1 MPRTAAL
8 FSALRPTRP
17 AGTEEVFL
25 IDKTRLKDRVL
36 ELVRIDSLSRKER
49 AIALRLKEILETL
62 GGAVFMDDAGA
73 AVGGEVGNLVA
84 HFDGNVAGAEPM
96 LLSAHMDTVAPGEG
110 VTPVVDGDVIRSDG
124 RTVLGGD
131 DKSGIAV
138 ILEVLQAVREEE
150 LPHGRIDVVFT
161 ICEEVGLLGA
171 KHLDL
176 SLVRARTGLVLDS
189 DSIGFLIT
197 RAPAVNH
204 LEFDVHGL
212 EAHAGICPERGISAI
227 QVAARG
233 IAAMRLGRIDEDT
246 TANLGLVSG
255 GTAVNIVPN
264 RVTLTGEVRSHDEK
278 KLERQTQAMRT
289 CLEDAAAGATLELD
303 GRVHETR
310 VESRIRREYDRMDVS
325 HETAIVQRVHEAAR
339 NLGFAVDTVAKGGGC
354 DANVLN
360 KRGLQVANLAS
371 GMRDIHTVHEWLDVN
386 DLVTAARIIHEVVR
400 LEGCRQTCL
409 DVSSKPS

>member
-1 MPRTAAL
+1 M
-8 FSALRPTRP
+8 
-17 AGTEEVFL
+17 
-25 IDKTRLKDRVL
+25 IDKARLKERVL

-49 AIALRLKEILETL
+49 AIALRLKEILEAL
-62 GGAVFMDDAGA
+62 GGVVFMDDAGS

-84 HFDGNVAGAEPM
+84 HFDGNVEGAEAM

-110 VTPVVDGDVIRSDG
+110 VVPVVDGDVIRSDG
-124 RTVLGGD
+124 TTVLGGD
-131 DKSGIAV
+131 DKSGLAI

-150 LPHGRIDVVFT
+150 VPHGHIDVVFT

-176 SLVRARTGLVLDS
+176 GLVRAKTGLVLDS

-197 RAPAVNH
+197 KAPAVNH
-204 LEFDVHGL
+204 LEFEVHGL

-264 RVTLTGEVRSHDEK
+264 RVMLTGEVRSHDEE
-278 KLERQTQAMRT
+278 KLERQTQAMVA
-289 CLEDAAAGATLELD
+289 CLQDAAAGATLELD
-303 GRVHETR
+303 GRLHETR

-325 HETAIVQRVHEAAR
+325 HDTAIVQRVHEAAR

-400 LEGCRQTCL
+400 LEGCRE
-409 DVSSKPS
+409 S

>member
-1 MPRTAAL
+1 M
-8 FSALRPTRP
+8 
-17 AGTEEVFL
+17 
-25 IDKTRLKDRVL
+25 IDKARLKERVL

-49 AIALRLKEILETL
+49 AIALRLKEILEGL
-62 GGAVFMDDAGA
+62 GGVVFMDDAGS
-73 AVGGEVGNLVA
+73 AVGGQVGNLVA
-84 HFDGNVAGAEPM
+84 HFDGNVEGAEAM

-124 RTVLGGD
+124 TTVLGGD
-131 DKSGIAV
+131 DKSGLAI
-138 ILEVLQAVREEE
+138 ILEVLQAVREEKV
-150 LPHGRIDVVFT
+150 PHGHIDVVFT

-176 SLVRARTGLVLDS
+176 GLVRSKTGLVLDS

-204 LEFDVHGL
+204 LEFEVHGL

-264 RVTLTGEVRSHDEK
+264 RVMLTGEVRSHDEE
-278 KLERQTQAMRT
+278 KLERQTQAMVA
-289 CLEDAAAGATLELD
+289 CLQDAAAGATLELD
-303 GRVHETR
+303 GRLHETR

-325 HETAIVQRVHEAAR
+325 HDTAIVQRVHEAAR

-354 DANVLN
+354 DANVFN

-400 LEGCRQTCL
+400 LEGCRE
-409 DVSSKPS
+409 S

>member
-1 MPRTAAL
+1 M
-8 FSALRPTRP
+8 
-17 AGTEEVFL
+17 
-25 IDKTRLKDRVL
+25 IDKARLKERVL

-49 AIALRLKEILETL
+49 AIALRLKEILEAL
-62 GGAVFMDDAGA
+62 GGVVFMDDAGS

-84 HFDGNVAGAEPM
+84 HFDGNVEGAEAM

-110 VTPVVDGDVIRSDG
+110 VVPVVDGDVIRSDG
-124 RTVLGGD
+124 TTVLGGD
-131 DKSGIAV
+131 DKSGLAI
-138 ILEVLQAVREEE
+138 ILEVLQAVREEKV
-150 LPHGRIDVVFT
+150 PHGHIDVVFT

-176 SLVRARTGLVLDS
+176 GLVRAKTGLVLDS

-197 RAPAVNH
+197 KAPAVNH
-204 LEFDVHGL
+204 LEFEVHGL

-264 RVTLTGEVRSHDEK
+264 RVMLTGEVRSHDEE
-278 KLERQTQAMRT
+278 KLERQTQAMVA
-289 CLEDAAAGATLELD
+289 CLQDAAAGATLELD
-303 GRVHETR
+303 GRLHETR
-310 VESRIRREYDRMDVS
+310 VESRVRREYDRMDVS
-325 HETAIVQRVHEAAR
+325 HDTAIVQRVHEAAR
-339 NLGFAVDTVAKGGGC
+339 NLGLAVDTVAKGGGC

-400 LEGCRQTCL
+400 LEGCRG
-409 DVSSKPS
+409 S

>member
-1 MPRTAAL
+1 M
-8 FSALRPTRP
+8 
-17 AGTEEVFL
+17 
-25 IDKTRLKDRVL
+25 IDKTRLKERVL

-49 AIALRLKEILETL
+49 AIALRLKEILEAL
-62 GGAVFMDDAGA
+62 GGAVFMDDAGT

-131 DKSGIAV
+131 DKSGIAI
-138 ILEVLQAVREEE
+138 ILEVLQAVREED
-150 LPHGRIDVVFT
+150 LPHGHVDVVFT

-176 SLVRARTGLVLDS
+176 DLVRAKTGLVLDS

-197 RAPAVNH
+197 KAPAVNH
-204 LEFDVHGL
+204 LEFEVHGL

-227 QVAARG
+227 QVASRG
-233 IAAMRLGRIDEDT
+233 ITAMRLGRIDEDT

-264 RVTLTGEVRSHDEK
+264 RVTLTGEVRSHDEE
-278 KLERQTQAMRT
+278 KLERQTQSMVA
-289 CLEDAAAGATLELD
+289 CLQDAVAGVTLELD
-303 GRVHETR
+303 GRLHEAR
-310 VESRIRREYDRMDVS
+310 VEFRIRREYDRMDVS
-325 HETAIVQRVHEAAR
+325 LETAIVRRVHEAAH
-339 NLGFAVDTVAKGGGC
+339 NLGLAVDTVAKGGGC

-400 LEGCRQTCL
+400 LEGRRA
-409 DVSSKPS
+409 S

>member
-1 MPRTAAL
+1 M
-8 FSALRPTRP
+8 
-17 AGTEEVFL
+17 
-25 IDKTRLKDRVL
+25 IDKARLKERVL

-49 AIALRLKEILETL
+49 AIALRLKEILEAL
-62 GGAVFMDDAGA
+62 GGVVFMDDAGN

-84 HFDGNVAGAEPM
+84 HFDGNVEGAEAM

-124 RTVLGGD
+124 TTVLGGD
-131 DKSGIAV
+131 DKSGLAI
-138 ILEVLQAVREEE
+138 ILEVLQAVREEKV
-150 LPHGRIDVVFT
+150 PHGHIDVVFT

-176 SLVRARTGLVLDS
+176 GLVRAKTGLVLDS

-197 RAPAVNH
+197 KAPAVNH
-204 LEFDVHGL
+204 LEFEVHGL

-264 RVTLTGEVRSHDEK
+264 RVMLTGEVRSHDEE
-278 KLERQTQAMRT
+278 KLERQTQAMVA
-289 CLEDAAAGATLELD
+289 CLQDAAAGATLELD
-303 GRVHETR
+303 GRLHETR
-310 VESRIRREYDRMDVS
+310 VESRISRAYDRMDVS
-325 HETAIVQRVHEAAR
+325 DETAIVQRVHEAAR

-400 LEGCRQTCL
+400 LEGCRK
-409 DVSSKPS
+409 S

>member
-1 MPRTAAL
+1 M
-8 FSALRPTRP
+8 
-17 AGTEEVFL
+17 
-25 IDKTRLKDRVL
+25 IDKARLRDRVL
-36 ELVRIDSLSRKER
+36 ELVRIDSLSRKEG
-49 AIALRLKEILETL
+49 ALALRLKERLEAL

-73 AVGGEVGNLVA
+73 AAGGEVGNLVA
-84 HFDGNVAGAEPM
+84 HFDGHAAGAEPM

-131 DKSGIAV
+131 DKSGIAI

-150 LPHGRIDVVFT
+150 LPHGPIDVVFT

-204 LEFDVHGL
+204 LEFEVHGL

-264 RVTLTGEVRSHDEK
+264 RVTLTGEVRSHDEE
-278 KLERQTQAMRT
+278 KLERQTQAMRA

-325 HETAIVQRVHEAAR
+325 HESAIVQRIHQAAR
-339 NLGFAVDTVAKGGGC
+339 NLGFTLDAVAKGGGC
-354 DANVLN
+354 DANILN
-360 KRGLQVANLAS
+360 QRGFQVANLAS
-371 GMRDIHTVHEWLDVN
+371 GMRDIHTVHEWLDIN
-386 DLVTAARIIHEVVR
+386 DLVTAARTIHEVVR
-400 LEGCRQTCL
+400 LEGCGE
-409 DVSSKPS
+409 S

>member
-1 MPRTAAL
+1 M
-8 FSALRPTRP
+8 
-17 AGTEEVFL
+17 
-25 IDKTRLKDRVL
+25 IDKTRLKERVL

-49 AIALRLKEILETL
+49 AIALRLREILESL
-62 GGAVFMDDAGA
+62 GGTVYMDDAGT

-110 VTPVVDGDVIRSDG
+110 VVPVVEGDVIRSDG

-131 DKSGIAV
+131 DKSGLAI
-138 ILEVLQAVREEE
+138 ILEVLQAMREEA
-150 LPHGRIDVVFT
+150 LPHGHVDVVFT

-171 KHLDL
+171 RHLDL
-176 SLVRARTGLVLDS
+176 GLVRAKTGLVLDS

-197 RAPAVNH
+197 KAPAANL
-204 LEFDVHGL
+204 LEFEVHGL

-227 QVAARG
+227 QVAAQG

-264 RVTLTGEVRSHDEK
+264 RVTLTGEVRSHDEE
-278 KLERQTQAMRT
+278 KLERQTQAMLA
-289 CLEDAAAGATLELD
+289 CLRDAAAGAALELD
-303 GRVHETR
+303 GRLHEVR
-310 VESRIRREYDRMDVS
+310 VESRISRSYDRMDVS
-325 HETAIVQRVHEAAR
+325 AETVIVQRVHEAAR
-339 NLGFAVDTVAKGGGC
+339 NLGLAVDTVAKGGGC

-400 LEGCRQTCL
+400 LEGCRT
-409 DVSSKPS
+409 S

>member
-1 MPRTAAL
+1 M
-8 FSALRPTRP
+8 
-17 AGTEEVFL
+17 
-25 IDKTRLKDRVL
+25 IDKARLKERVL

-62 GGAVFMDDAGA
+62 GGTVYMDDAGT

-110 VTPVVDGDVIRSDG
+110 VVPVVEGDVIRSDG

-131 DKSGIAV
+131 DKSGLAI
-138 ILEVLQAVREEE
+138 ILEVLQAMREEA
-150 LPHGRIDVVFT
+150 LPHGHVDVVFT

-171 KHLDL
+171 RHLDL
-176 SLVRARTGLVLDS
+176 GLVRAKTGLVLDS

-197 RAPAVNH
+197 KAPAANL
-204 LEFDVHGL
+204 LEFEVHGL

-227 QVAARG
+227 QVAAQG

-264 RVTLTGEVRSHDEK
+264 RVTLTGEVRSHDEE
-278 KLERQTQAMRT
+278 KLERQTQAMLA
-289 CLEDAAAGATLELD
+289 CLRDAAAGAALELD
-303 GRVHETR
+303 GRLHEVR
-310 VESRIRREYDRMDVS
+310 VESRISRSYDRMDVS
-325 HETAIVQRVHEAAR
+325 AETVIVQRVHEAAR
-339 NLGFAVDTVAKGGGC
+339 NLGLAVDTVAKGGGC

-400 LEGCRQTCL
+400 LEAAEGR
-409 DVSSKPS
+409 DSAG

>member
-1 MPRTAAL
+1 M
-8 FSALRPTRP
+8 
-17 AGTEEVFL
+17 
-25 IDKTRLKDRVL
+25 IDKARLKERVL

-49 AIALRLKEILETL
+49 AIALRLKEILEAL
-62 GGAVFMDDAGA
+62 GGVVFMDDAGN

-84 HFDGNVAGAEPM
+84 RFDGNVPGAEAM

-124 RTVLGGD
+124 TTVLGGD
-131 DKSGIAV
+131 DKSGLAI

-150 LPHGRIDVVFT
+150 VPHGHIDVVFT

-176 SLVRARTGLVLDS
+176 GLVRAKTGLVLDS

-197 RAPAVNH
+197 KAPAVNH
-204 LEFDVHGL
+204 LEFEVHGL

-264 RVTLTGEVRSHDEK
+264 RVMLTGEVRSHDEE
-278 KLERQTQAMRT
+278 KLERQTQAMVA
-289 CLEDAAAGATLELD
+289 CLQDAAAGATLELD
-303 GRVHETR
+303 GRLHETR

-325 HETAIVQRVHEAAR
+325 R
-339 NLGFAVDTVAKGGGC
+339 
-354 DANVLN
+354 
-360 KRGLQVANLAS
+360 
-371 GMRDIHTVHEWLDVN
+371 
-386 DLVTAARIIHEVVR
+386 
-400 LEGCRQTCL
+400 
-409 DVSSKPS
+409 

>member
-1 MPRTAAL
+1 M
-8 FSALRPTRP
+8 
-17 AGTEEVFL
+17 
-25 IDKTRLKDRVL
+25 IDKMRLKERVL
-36 ELVRIDSLSRKER
+36 ELVRIDSLSRREGT
-49 AIALRLKEILETL
+49 IAARLREILESL
-62 GGAVFMDDAGA
+62 GATVFMDDAGS

-84 HFDGNVAGAEPM
+84 HFDGGAAGAEPM

-110 VTPVVDGDVIRSDG
+110 VVPVVDGDVIRSDG

-131 DKSGIAV
+131 DKSGIAI
-138 ILEVLQAVREEE
+138 ILEVIEALAEDGV
-150 LPHGRIDVVFT
+150 PHGKIDVVFT

-176 SLVRARTGLVLDS
+176 DLVRAKTGLVLDS
-189 DSIGFLIT
+189 DSVGFLIT
-197 RAPAVNH
+197 KAPAVNH
-204 LEFDVHGL
+204 LEFEVHGL

-227 QVAARG
+227 QVAAQG
-233 IAAMRLGRIDEDT
+233 IAAMPLGRIDDET

-264 RVTLTGEVRSHDEK
+264 RVLLKGEVRSHDEE
-278 KLERQTQAMRT
+278 KLERQTQTMQE
-289 CLEDAAAGATLELD
+289 CLQQAAAGAAVELD
-303 GRVHETR
+303 GRVHEAR
-310 VESRIRREYDRMDVS
+310 VEARVVREYDRMDVP
-325 HETAIVQRVHEAAR
+325 HETAIVRRVHEAAR

-386 DLVTAARIIHEVVR
+386 DLVSAARIIHEVLR
-400 LEGCRQTCL
+400 LEGGHAR
-409 DVSSKPS
+409 

>member
-1 MPRTAAL
+1 M
-8 FSALRPTRP
+8 
-17 AGTEEVFL
+17 
-25 IDKTRLKDRVL
+25 IDKARLKERVL

-49 AIALRLKEILETL
+49 AIALRLKEILEAL
-62 GGAVFMDDAGA
+62 GGVVFMDDAGS

-84 HFDGNVAGAEPM
+84 RFDGNVPGAEAM

-110 VTPVVDGDVIRSDG
+110 VVPVVDGDVIRSDG
-124 RTVLGGD
+124 TTVLGGD
-131 DKSGIAV
+131 DKSGLAI
-138 ILEVLQAVREEE
+138 ILEVLQAVREEKV
-150 LPHGRIDVVFT
+150 PHGHIDVVFT

-176 SLVRARTGLVLDS
+176 GLVRAKTGLVLDS

-197 RAPAVNH
+197 KAPAVNH
-204 LEFDVHGL
+204 LEFEVHGL

-264 RVTLTGEVRSHDEK
+264 RVMLTGEVRSHDEE
-278 KLERQTQAMRT
+278 KLERQTQAMVA
-289 CLEDAAAGATLELD
+289 CLQDAAAGATLELD
-303 GRVHETR
+303 GRMHETR

-325 HETAIVQRVHEAAR
+325 HDTAIVQRVHEAAR

-354 DANVLN
+354 DANVFN

-400 LEGCRQTCL
+400 LEGCRE
-409 DVSSKPS
+409 S

>member
-1 MPRTAAL
+1 M
-8 FSALRPTRP
+8 
-17 AGTEEVFL
+17 
-25 IDKTRLKDRVL
+25 IDKARLKERVL

-49 AIALRLKEILETL
+49 AIALRLKEILEAL
-62 GGAVFMDDAGA
+62 GGVVFMDDAGS

-84 HFDGNVAGAEPM
+84 HFDGNVEGAEAM

-124 RTVLGGD
+124 TTVLGGD
-131 DKSGIAV
+131 DKSGLAI

-150 LPHGRIDVVFT
+150 VPHGHIDVVFT

-176 SLVRARTGLVLDS
+176 GLVRAKTGLVLDS

-197 RAPAVNH
+197 KAPAVNH
-204 LEFDVHGL
+204 LEFEVHGL

-264 RVTLTGEVRSHDEK
+264 RVMLTGEVRSHDEE
-278 KLERQTQAMRT
+278 KLERQTQAMVA
-289 CLEDAAAGATLELD
+289 CLQDAAAGATLELD
-303 GRVHETR
+303 GRLHETR
-310 VESRIRREYDRMDVS
+310 VESRVRREYDRMDVS
-325 HETAIVQRVHEAAR
+325 HDTAIVQRVHEAAR
-339 NLGFAVDTVAKGGGC
+339 NLGLAVDTVAKGGGC

-386 DLVTAARIIHEVVR
+386 DLVTAARIIHEVLR
-400 LEGCRQTCL
+400 LEGCRG
-409 DVSSKPS
+409 S

>member
-1 MPRTAAL
+1 M
-8 FSALRPTRP
+8 
-17 AGTEEVFL
+17 
-25 IDKTRLKDRVL
+25 IDKARLKERVL

-49 AIALRLKEILETL
+49 AIALRLKEILEAL
-62 GGAVFMDDAGA
+62 GGTVFMDDAGT

-84 HFDGNVAGAEPM
+84 HFDGNVEGAEAM

-124 RTVLGGD
+124 TTVLGGD
-131 DKSGIAV
+131 DKSGLAI
-138 ILEVLQAVREEE
+138 ILEVLQAVREEKV
-150 LPHGRIDVVFT
+150 PHGHIDVVFT

-176 SLVRARTGLVLDS
+176 GLVRSKTGLVLDS

-204 LEFDVHGL
+204 LEFEVHGL

-264 RVTLTGEVRSHDEK
+264 RVMLTGEVRSHDEE
-278 KLERQTQAMRT
+278 KLERQTQAMVA
-289 CLEDAAAGATLELD
+289 CLQDAAAGATLELD
-303 GRVHETR
+303 GRLHETR

-325 HETAIVQRVHEAAR
+325 HDTAIVQRVHEAAR

-400 LEGCRQTCL
+400 LEGCRE
-409 DVSSKPS
+409 S

>member
-1 MPRTAAL
+1 M
-8 FSALRPTRP
+8 
-17 AGTEEVFL
+17 
-25 IDKTRLKDRVL
+25 IDKARLKERVL

-49 AIALRLKEILETL
+49 AIALRLKEILEAL
-62 GGAVFMDDAGA
+62 GGVVFMDDAGN

-84 HFDGNVAGAEPM
+84 HFDGNVEGAEAM

-110 VTPVVDGDVIRSDG
+110 VVPVVDGDVIRSDG
-124 RTVLGGD
+124 TTVLGGD
-131 DKSGIAV
+131 DKSGLAI
-138 ILEVLQAVREEE
+138 ILEVLQAVREEKV
-150 LPHGRIDVVFT
+150 PHGHIDVVFT

-176 SLVRARTGLVLDS
+176 GLVRAKTGLVLDS

-197 RAPAVNH
+197 KAPAVNH
-204 LEFDVHGL
+204 LEFEVHGL

-264 RVTLTGEVRSHDEK
+264 RVMLTGEVRSHDEE
-278 KLERQTQAMRT
+278 KLERQTQAMVA
-289 CLEDAAAGATLELD
+289 CLQDAAAGATLELD
-303 GRVHETR
+303 GRLHETR
-310 VESRIRREYDRMDVS
+310 VESRVRREYDRMDVS
-325 HETAIVQRVHEAAR
+325 HDTAIVQRVHEAAR
-339 NLGFAVDTVAKGGGC
+339 NLGLAVDTVAKGGGC

-400 LEGCRQTCL
+400 LEGCRG
-409 DVSSKPS
+409 S

>member
-1 MPRTAAL
+1 M
-8 FSALRPTRP
+8 
-17 AGTEEVFL
+17 
-25 IDKTRLKDRVL
+25 IDKTRLKERVL
-36 ELVRIDSLSRKER
+36 ELVQIDSLSRKER
-49 AIALRLKEILETL
+49 AIALRLKEILEGL
-62 GGAVFMDDAGA
+62 GGTVSMDDAGT

-84 HFDGNVAGAEPM
+84 HFDGNVAGAEPL

-110 VTPVVDGDVIRSDG
+110 VVPVVDGDVIRSDG

-131 DKSGIAV
+131 DKSGIAI
-138 ILEVLQAVREEE
+138 ILEVLQAVREED
-150 LPHGRIDVVFT
+150 LPHGQVDVVFT

-176 SLVRARTGLVLDS
+176 DLVRAKTGLVLDS

-197 RAPAVNH
+197 KAPAVNH
-204 LEFDVHGL
+204 LEFEVHGL

-227 QVAARG
+227 QVASRG
-233 IAAMRLGRIDEDT
+233 ITAMRLGRIDEDT

-264 RVTLTGEVRSHDEK
+264 RVTLTGEVRSHDEE
-278 KLERQTQAMRT
+278 KLERQTQSMVA
-289 CLEDAAAGATLELD
+289 CLQDAAAGVTVELD
-303 GRVHETR
+303 GRLHEAR
-310 VESRIRREYDRMDVS
+310 VEFRIRREYDRMDVS
-325 HETAIVQRVHEAAR
+325 LETAIVRRVHEAAH
-339 NLGFAVDTVAKGGGC
+339 NLGLAVDTVAKGGGC

-400 LEGCRQTCL
+400 LEGRRA
-409 DVSSKPS
+409 S

>member
-1 MPRTAAL
+1 M
-8 FSALRPTRP
+8 
-17 AGTEEVFL
+17 
-25 IDKTRLKDRVL
+25 IDKTRLKERVL

-49 AIALRLKEILETL
+49 AIALRLKEILEAL
-62 GGAVFMDDAGA
+62 GGAVFMDDAGT

-84 HFDGNVAGAEPM
+84 HFDGNVAGAEPL

-131 DKSGIAV
+131 DKSGLAI
-138 ILEVLQAVREEE
+138 ILEVLQAMGEEK
-150 LPHGRIDVVFT
+150 LPHGDIDVVFT

-176 SLVRARTGLVLDS
+176 SLVRAKTGLVLDS

-197 RAPAVNH
+197 KAPAVNH
-204 LEFDVHGL
+204 LEFEVHGL

-227 QVAARG
+227 QVASRG
-233 IAAMRLGRIDEDT
+233 IAAMQLGRIDEDT

-264 RVTLTGEVRSHDEK
+264 RVTLTGEVRSHDEE
-278 KLERQTQAMRT
+278 KLERQTQSIVA
-289 CLEDAAAGATLELD
+289 CLQDAAAGVTLELD
-303 GRVHETR
+303 GRLHEAR
-310 VESRIRREYDRMDVS
+310 VEFRIRREYDRMDVS
-325 HETAIVQRVHEAAR
+325 LETAIVRRVHKAAH
-339 NLGFAVDTVAKGGGC
+339 NLGLAVDTVAKGGGC

-400 LEGCRQTCL
+400 LEGCRR
-409 DVSSKPS
+409 S

>member
-1 MPRTAAL
+1 M
-8 FSALRPTRP
+8 
-17 AGTEEVFL
+17 
-25 IDKTRLKDRVL
+25 IDKARLKERVL

-49 AIALRLKEILETL
+49 AIALRLTAMLEGL
-62 GGAVFMDDAGA
+62 GGAVFMDDAGK

-84 HFDGNVAGAEPM
+84 HFDGNVDGAEPM

-110 VTPVVDGDVIRSDG
+110 VVPVVDGDVIRSDG
-124 RTVLGGD
+124 STVLGGD
-131 DKSGIAV
+131 DKSGIAI
-138 ILEVLQAVREEE
+138 ILEVIEALREEE
-150 LPHGRIDVVFT
+150 LPHGHIDVVFT

-176 SLVRARTGLVLDS
+176 DLVRARTGLVLDS

-197 RAPAVNH
+197 KAPAVNH
-204 LEFDVHGL
+204 LEFEVHGL
-212 EAHAGICPERGISAI
+212 EAHAGICPERGISAF

-233 IAAMRLGRIDEDT
+233 IAAMPLGRIDEDT

-264 RVTLTGEVRSHDEK
+264 RVALTGEVRSHDEG
-278 KLERQTQAMRT
+278 KLERQTRAMVA
-289 CLEDAAAGATLELD
+289 CLEEAAAGAALELD
-303 GRVHETR
+303 GRRHEAR
-310 VESRIRREYDRMDVS
+310 VESRIRREYDRMEVPE
-325 HETAIVQRVHEAAR
+325 ETAIVRRVHEAAH
-339 NLGFAVDTVAKGGGC
+339 NLGLAVDTVAKGGGC

-360 KRGLQVANLAS
+360 QRGLQVANLAS

-400 LEGCRQTCL
+400 LEGSRQACL
-409 DVSSKPS
+409 DASSKHS

>member
-1 MPRTAAL
+1 M
-8 FSALRPTRP
+8 
-17 AGTEEVFL
+17 
-25 IDKTRLKDRVL
+25 IDKARLKERVL

-49 AIALRLKEILETL
+49 AIALRLKEILEAL
-62 GGAVFMDDAGA
+62 GGVVFMDDAGS

-84 HFDGNVAGAEPM
+84 HFDGNVEGAEAM

-124 RTVLGGD
+124 TTVLGGD
-131 DKSGIAV
+131 DKSGLAI

-150 LPHGRIDVVFT
+150 VPHGHIDVVFT

-176 SLVRARTGLVLDS
+176 GLVRAKTGLVLDS

-204 LEFDVHGL
+204 LEFEVHGL

-264 RVTLTGEVRSHDEK
+264 RVMLTGEVRSHDEE
-278 KLERQTQAMRT
+278 KLERQTQAMVA
-289 CLEDAAAGATLELD
+289 CLQDAAAGATLELD
-303 GRVHETR
+303 GRLHETR

-325 HETAIVQRVHEAAR
+325 HDTAIVQRVHEAAR

-354 DANVLN
+354 DANVFN

-386 DLVTAARIIHEVVR
+386 DLVTATRIIHEVVR
-400 LEGCRQTCL
+400 LEGCRE
-409 DVSSKPS
+409 S

>member
-1 MPRTAAL
+1 M
-8 FSALRPTRP
+8 
-17 AGTEEVFL
+17 
-25 IDKTRLKDRVL
+25 IDKARLKERVL

-49 AIALRLKEILETL
+49 AIALRLKEILEAL
-62 GGAVFMDDAGA
+62 GGVVFMDDAGS

-84 HFDGNVAGAEPM
+84 HFDGNVEGAEAM

-124 RTVLGGD
+124 TTVLGGD
-131 DKSGIAV
+131 DKSGLAI

-150 LPHGRIDVVFT
+150 VPHGHIDVVFT

-171 KHLDL
+171 KNLDL
-176 SLVRARTGLVLDS
+176 GLVRAKTGLVLDS

-197 RAPAVNH
+197 KAPAVNH
-204 LEFDVHGL
+204 LEFEVHGL

-264 RVTLTGEVRSHDEK
+264 RVMLTGEVRSHDEE
-278 KLERQTQAMRT
+278 KLERQTQAMVA
-289 CLEDAAAGATLELD
+289 CLQDAAAGATLELD
-303 GRVHETR
+303 GRLHETR
-310 VESRIRREYDRMDVS
+310 VESRISRAYDRMDVS
-325 HETAIVQRVHEAAR
+325 DETAIVQRVHEAAR
-339 NLGFAVDTVAKGGGC
+339 NLGLAVDTVAKGGGC

-400 LEGCRQTCL
+400 LEGCRE
-409 DVSSKPS
+409 S

>member
-1 MPRTAAL
+1 M
-8 FSALRPTRP
+8 
-17 AGTEEVFL
+17 
-25 IDKTRLKDRVL
+25 IDKTRLKERVL
-36 ELVRIDSLSRKER
+36 ELVQIDSLSRKER
-49 AIALRLKEILETL
+49 AIALRLKEILEGL
-62 GGAVFMDDAGA
+62 GGTVSMDDAGT

-84 HFDGNVAGAEPM
+84 RFDGNVAGAEAL

-110 VTPVVDGDVIRSDG
+110 VVPVVEGDVIRSDG
-124 RTVLGGD
+124 TTVLGGD
-131 DKSGIAV
+131 DKSGIAI
-138 ILEVLQAVREEE
+138 ILEVLQAMGEEK
-150 LPHGRIDVVFT
+150 LPHGDIDVVFT

-176 SLVRARTGLVLDS
+176 DLVRAKTGLVLDS

-204 LEFDVHGL
+204 LEFEVHGL

-227 QVAARG
+227 QVASRG
-233 IAAMRLGRIDEDT
+233 ITAMRLGRIDEDT

-264 RVTLTGEVRSHDEK
+264 RVTLTGEVRSHDEE
-278 KLERQTQAMRT
+278 KLERQTQSMVA
-289 CLEDAAAGATLELD
+289 CLQDATAGVTLELD
-303 GRVHETR
+303 GRLHEAR
-310 VESRIRREYDRMDVS
+310 VEFRIRREYDRMDVS
-325 HETAIVQRVHEAAR
+325 HDTAIVQRVHEAAR
-339 NLGFAVDTVAKGGGC
+339 NLGLAVDTVAKGGGC
-354 DANVLN
+354 DANVFN

-400 LEGCRQTCL
+400 LEGCRA
-409 DVSSKPS
+409 S

>member
-1 MPRTAAL
+1 M
-8 FSALRPTRP
+8 
-17 AGTEEVFL
+17 
-25 IDKTRLKDRVL
+25 IDKARLKERVL
-36 ELVRIDSLSRKER
+36 ELVRIDSLSRKEG
-49 AIALRLKEILETL
+49 AIASRLTELLEEL

-84 HFDGNVAGAEPM
+84 HFDGNASGAEPL

-110 VTPVVDGDVIRSDG
+110 VVPVVEGDVIRSDG
-124 RTVLGGD
+124 TTVLGGD
-131 DKSGIAV
+131 DKSGIAI
-138 ILEVLQAVREEE
+138 ILEVLEAMREEAQ
-150 LPHGRIDVVFT
+150 PHGAIDVVFT

-176 SLVRARTGLVLDS
+176 GLVRARTGLVLDS

-197 RAPAVNH
+197 RAPAVNL
-204 LEFDVHGL
+204 LEFEVHGL

-264 RVTLTGEVRSHDEK
+264 RVTLTGEVRSHDEE
-278 KLERQTQAMRT
+278 KLERQTQDMLA
-289 CLEDAAAGATLELD
+289 CLREAASGATLELD
-303 GRVHETR
+303 GRLCETR
-310 VESRIRREYDRMDVS
+310 VESRITRQYDRMDVS
-325 HETAIVQRVHEAAR
+325 HDTAIVRRVHEAAR
-339 NLGFAVDTVAKGGGC
+339 NLGLAVDTVAKGGGC
-354 DANVLN
+354 DANVFN
-360 KRGLQVANLAS
+360 RRGLQVANLAS

-386 DLVTAARIIHEVVR
+386 DLVSAARLIHEVVR
-400 LEGCRQTCL
+400 LEGGG
-409 DVSSKPS
+409 VSDAGT

>member
-1 MPRTAAL
+1 M
-8 FSALRPTRP
+8 
-17 AGTEEVFL
+17 
-25 IDKTRLKDRVL
+25 IDKTRLKERVL

-49 AIALRLKEILETL
+49 AIALRLKEILEAL

-84 HFDGNVAGAEPM
+84 HFDGNVAGAEPL
-96 LLSAHMDTVAPGEG
+96 LLSAHMDTVGPGEG
-110 VTPVVDGDVIRSDG
+110 VVPVVDGDVIRSDG

-131 DKSGIAV
+131 DKSGLAI
-138 ILEVLQAVREEE
+138 ILEVLQAIREED
-150 LPHGRIDVVFT
+150 LPHGHVDVVFT

-176 SLVRARTGLVLDS
+176 DLVRAKTGLVLDS

-197 RAPAVNH
+197 KAPAVNH
-204 LEFDVHGL
+204 LEFEVHGL

-227 QVAARG
+227 QVASRG
-233 IAAMRLGRIDEDT
+233 ITAMRLGRIDEDT

-264 RVTLTGEVRSHDEK
+264 RVTLTGEVRSHDEE
-278 KLERQTQAMRT
+278 KLERQTQSMVA
-289 CLEDAAAGATLELD
+289 CLQDAAAGVTLELD
-303 GRVHETR
+303 GRLHEAR
-310 VESRIRREYDRMDVS
+310 VEFRIRREYDRMDVS
-325 HETAIVQRVHEAAR
+325 LETAIVRRVHEAAH
-339 NLGFAVDTVAKGGGC
+339 NLGLAVDTVAKGGGC
-354 DANVLN
+354 DANIFN

-400 LEGCRQTCL
+400 LEGCRR
-409 DVSSKPS
+409 S

>member
-1 MPRTAAL
+1 M
-8 FSALRPTRP
+8 
-17 AGTEEVFL
+17 
-25 IDKTRLKDRVL
+25 IDKARLKERVL

-49 AIALRLKEILETL
+49 AIALRLKEILEAL
-62 GGAVFMDDAGA
+62 GGVVFMDDAGS

-84 HFDGNVAGAEPM
+84 HFDGNVEGAEAM

-110 VTPVVDGDVIRSDG
+110 VVPVVDGDVIRSDG
-124 RTVLGGD
+124 TTVLGGD
-131 DKSGIAV
+131 DKSGLAI
-138 ILEVLQAVREEE
+138 ILEVLQAVREEKV
-150 LPHGRIDVVFT
+150 PHGHIDVVFT

-176 SLVRARTGLVLDS
+176 GLVRAKTGLVLDS

-197 RAPAVNH
+197 KAPAVNH
-204 LEFDVHGL
+204 LEFEVHGL

-264 RVTLTGEVRSHDEK
+264 RVMLTGEVRSHDEE
-278 KLERQTQAMRT
+278 KLERQTQAMVA
-289 CLEDAAAGATLELD
+289 CLQDAAAGATLELD
-303 GRVHETR
+303 GRLHETR

-325 HETAIVQRVHEAAR
+325 HDTAIVQRVHEAAR
-339 NLGFAVDTVAKGGGC
+339 NLGLAVDTVAKGGGC

-400 LEGCRQTCL
+400 LEGCRE
-409 DVSSKPS
+409 S

>member
-1 MPRTAAL
+1 M
-8 FSALRPTRP
+8 
-17 AGTEEVFL
+17 

-49 AIALRLKEILETL
+49 AIALRLEEILETL

-84 HFDGNVAGAEPM
+84 HFDGNVAGVEPM

-138 ILEVLQAVREEE
+138 ILEVLQAVREEK

-176 SLVRARTGLVLDS
+176 SLVRAKTGLVLDS

-325 HETAIVQRVHEAAR
+325 HETVIVQRVHEAAR
-339 NLGFAVDTVAKGGGC
+339 NLGFAVDTIAKGGGC

-360 KRGLQVANLAS
+360 QRGLQVANLAS

-409 DVSSKPS
+409 DVNSKPS

>member
-1 MPRTAAL
+1 M
-8 FSALRPTRP
+8 
-17 AGTEEVFL
+17 
-25 IDKTRLKDRVL
+25 IDKARLKERVL

-49 AIALRLKEILETL
+49 AIALRLKEILEAL
-62 GGAVFMDDAGA
+62 GGAVFMDDAGS

-84 HFDGNVAGAEPM
+84 HFDGNVEGSEAM

-110 VTPVVDGDVIRSDG
+110 VTPVVEGDVIRSDG
-124 RTVLGGD
+124 TTVLGGD
-131 DKSGIAV
+131 DKSGLAI
-138 ILEVLQAVREEE
+138 ILEVLQAVREEK
-150 LPHGRIDVVFT
+150 LPHGHIDVVFT

-176 SLVRARTGLVLDS
+176 GLVRAKTGLVLDS

-197 RAPAVNH
+197 KAPAVNH
-204 LEFDVHGL
+204 LEFEVHGL

-264 RVTLTGEVRSHDEK
+264 RVMLTGEVRSHDEE
-278 KLERQTQAMRT
+278 KLERQTQAMVA
-289 CLEDAAAGATLELD
+289 CLQDAAAGATLELD
-303 GRVHETR
+303 GRLHETR

-325 HETAIVQRVHEAAR
+325 HDTAIVQRVHEAAR

-400 LEGCRQTCL
+400 LEGCRE
-409 DVSSKPS
+409 S

>member
-1 MPRTAAL
+1 M
-8 FSALRPTRP
+8 
-17 AGTEEVFL
+17 
-25 IDKTRLKDRVL
+25 IDKARLKERVL

-49 AIALRLKEILETL
+49 AIALRLKEILEAL
-62 GGAVFMDDAGA
+62 GGVVFMDDAGN

-84 HFDGNVAGAEPM
+84 HFDGNVEDAEAM

-110 VTPVVDGDVIRSDG
+110 VVPVVDGDVIRSDG
-124 RTVLGGD
+124 TTVLGGD
-131 DKSGIAV
+131 DKSGLAI

-150 LPHGRIDVVFT
+150 MPHGHLDVVFT

-176 SLVRARTGLVLDS
+176 GLVRAKTGLVLDS

-197 RAPAVNH
+197 KAPAVNH
-204 LEFDVHGL
+204 LEFEVHGL

-264 RVTLTGEVRSHDEK
+264 RVMLTGEVRSHDEE
-278 KLERQTQAMRT
+278 KLERQTQAMVA
-289 CLEDAAAGATLELD
+289 CLQDAAAGATLELD
-303 GRVHETR
+303 GRLHETR

-325 HETAIVQRVHEAAR
+325 HDTAIVQRVHEAAR

-400 LEGCRQTCL
+400 LEGCRE
-409 DVSSKPS
+409 S